1 MRNIISFKKNIDIL
15 ESFITDKEWLTI
27 FKIEFLNNQKIE
39 KDIIK
44 YIKNI
49 NGVRIDKINFEK
61 IFKDLRKKYC
71 HYEKKASCETNIV
84 NKWKTYRT
92 AYIYYGFIE
101 VLTEGSIIT
110 EKILK
115 HFKRKYKNSY
125 LLELKKI
132 DNDMPS
138 ILTNLKAIKLND
150 NQKSDKYI
158 NIYQIMKKWQDDQHQ
173 FHDEVIEKKFIK
185 YQKEF
190 KEYVFNNY
198 PHLFNYHD
206 NDLLTLLELDNKP
219 IIDLEELEPYIYIGL
234 KNSLTKVIGGKA
246 LGLALLNHYK
256 FKIPKTYIISV
267 SSLKKMSYLNFVN
280 NINFKSFSVRS
291 SATTEDNKINSFAGI
306 FQTKLNIE
314 KKDLLHS
321 IKEVEESQNNEESI
335 LYSAHFKTEKPF
347 MSVIVQEYIEPDF
360 AGVWIGKKI
369 KSGILEYVEGCGESL
384 VSGKK
389 TPTSEKWPNGSG
401 LKLKNSFI
409 GEIFT
414 NAQKKYKMACDFEWA
429 VKNNTL
435 YWLQYRPVTTNLNYI
450 SKKSLS
456 LLKAIPTSPGKAQGK
471 PKYFAEP
478 TNNHFEGI
486 LLADY
491 TDPKWLSLMLDASG
505 IITAE
510 GGFLSHAAIIAR
522 ELGKPCICGVGYEV
536 LDELRNV
543 DFLEMNGDSGE
554 IKVIK

>member
-1 MRNIISFKKNIDIL
+1 
-15 ESFITDKEWLTI
+15 
-27 FKIEFLNNQKIE
+27 
-39 KDIIK
+39 
-44 YIKNI
+44 
-49 NGVRIDKINFEK
+49 
-61 IFKDLRKKYC
+61 
-71 HYEKKASCETNIV
+71 
-84 NKWKTYRT
+84 
-92 AYIYYGFIE
+92 
-101 VLTEGSIIT
+101 
-110 EKILK
+110 
-115 HFKRKYKNSY
+115 
-125 LLELKKI
+125 
-132 DNDMPS
+132 
-138 ILTNLKAIKLND
+138 
-150 NQKSDKYI
+150 
-158 NIYQIMKKWQDDQHQ
+158 
-173 FHDEVIEKKFIK
+173 
-185 YQKEF
+185 
-190 KEYVFNNY
+190 
-198 PHLFNYHD
+198 
-206 NDLLTLLELDNKP
+206 
-219 IIDLEELEPYIYIGL
+219 
-234 KNSLTKVIGGKA
+234 
-246 LGLALLNHYK
+246 
-256 FKIPKTYIISV
+256 
-267 SSLKKMSYLNFVN
+267 
-280 NINFKSFSVRS
+280 
-291 SATTEDNKINSFAGI
+291 
-306 FQTKLNIE
+306 
-314 KKDLLHS
+314 
-321 IKEVEESQNNEESI
+321 
-335 LYSAHFKTEKPF
+335 

-522 ELGKPCICGVGYEV
+522 ELGKPGICGVGYEV